1 MSANV
6 ALSDTFDQWRMKTNE
21 WLSMTNLAGS
31 SNSIKLA
38 NTTDSSSN
46 TTGSITTAGG
56 LATGASLVV
65 GGDIDVFGD
74 MYAYGT
80 TNLDTVNIGGNLQ
93 IDVGADWRAV
103 TVGVDDTGYDVKFFG
118 ATSGQYLLW
127 DESADDLILS
137 SDTFLNIEGTRAST
151 SSTTGSFRTAGGVGI
166 AKKLFVGTDL
176 DVNGTTNLDV
186 VDIDGATQID
196 AAVTVGVD
204 GTGYDVK
211 LFGATASAYLLW
223 DESADDL
230 ILAGAAALS
239 IDATTDA
246 SSTITG
252 TFHTDGGVGIAKKL
266 FVGTDLD
273 VNGTANLDA
282 VDIDGTTQ
290 IDAAVT
296 VGVDGTGADVKFFG
310 ATASAYMLWDESADD
325 LILAGAAA
333 ISIDATTDASSTT
346 TGSFHTDGGVGIA
359 KKLFV
364 GTDLDV
370 NGATTLDAV
379 DIDGATQIDAT
390 LTVGVDSTG
399 FDVNFFGATS
409 GKSWLFDESGNINVI
424 GEGGDDLIVLNSTD
438 GAPGADE
445 GDNIILDAFVASGG
459 YIGFEVSSIQHGGTV
474 IMNSSDGAPGTDAG
488 DQIITED
495 FVLEIGISGITAVS
509 DLQQTGT
516 ITVGEDDTGHNVK
529 FFGATSGKSFLWDES
544 ADSLIVTGTT
554 TLTGTANLD
563 AVDIDGATQID
574 ATLSVGIND
583 TGYDVKLFG
592 ATSGA
597 YMLWDESADDLIIA
611 GGAAISIDA
620 TTDATNTT
628 SGTFHTDGGVGIAKK
643 LYVGTDLDVNG
654 TTNLD
659 VVDID
664 GVTQIDAAV
673 TVGVDGTGYDVKFF
687 GATSGAY
694 MLWDQANDDLVIA
707 GGAALS
713 IDATTDAT
721 NTTSGSFHTDGGVGI
736 AKKLYVGTDLD
747 VNGTTNLD
755 AVDIDGATQIDATL
769 SVGVDNTGYDVKFF
783 GATAGKYWLWD
794 ESADKIIAVSDLQ
807 QTGTIT
813 VGVNDTG
820 HDVKFFGATA
830 SAYMLWDESAD
841 DLVIA
846 GGAAISIDATTDS
859 SSVTTGSF
867 HTDGGVGIVK
877 KLYVGTDLD
886 VNGTTNL
893 DAVDIDGATQIDAT
907 VSVGVDATGYDVKMF
922 GDTTGKY
929 WLWDESA
936 DKVIAVSDLQQ
947 TGTVTVGV
955 DNTGHNVKFFGA
967 TSGAYMLWDESA
979 DDLILAGAAAISID
993 ATTDATNTTSGTFHT
1008 DGGVGIAKKLFVGTD
1023 LDVNGTTNLDVV
1035 DIDGATQIDATLSVG
1050 VNDTGY
1056 DVKFF
1061 GATASKYWLWDES
1074 ADKTIQ
1080 VSDSQ
1085 LTGEL
1090 TVGVDDTGHDVIFY
1104 GAAAGALMMWDE
1116 SVDSLLVRGAS
1127 ADAAGSSGKIL
1138 LQTGQAAVADGDI
1151 IGRIDW
1157 NAPAEDSTDG
1167 DDVGASIWAEADA
1180 AFSATVNSTDLVF
1193 ATGDSGVATEK
1204 LRIDST
1210 GVCTFA
1216 DGAIDVDIVSHYSA
1230 QNGLKLGGTLLTAT
1244 ASELNDIIDRS
1255 ATVGYGAGMAMIFS

>member
-1 MSANV
+1 
-6 ALSDTFDQWRMKTNE
+6 
-21 WLSMTNLAGS
+21 MTNDSGS
-31 SNSIKLA
+31 SNFIKTNA
-38 NTTDSSSN
+38 TTNSTSN
-46 TTGSITTAGG
+46 TTGAITTAGG
-56 LATGASLVV
+56 MGLGSSAVV
-65 GGDIDVFGD
+65 GGNLTIFGVVD
-74 MYAYGT
+74 AVGT
-80 TNLDTVNIGGNLQ
+80 TNLDDVDIDGALQ
-93 IDVGADWRAV
+93 IDGAV

-166 AKKLFVGTDL
+166 AKKLFVGTDV
-176 DVNGTTNLDV
+176 DVNGTANLDA

-211 LFGATASAYLLW
+211 LFGATASAYMLW

-230 ILAGAAALS
+230 IFAGDAAIS
-239 IDATTDA
+239 IDATTDS

-273 VNGTANLDA
+273 VNGTTNLDA
-282 VDIDGTTQ
+282 VDIDGVTQ

-296 VGVDGTGADVKFFG
+296 VGVDGTGLDVKFFG

-359 KKLFV
+359 KKLYV

-399 FDVNFFGATS
+399 FDVKFFGATS

-554 TLTGTANLD
+554 TLTGTTNLD

-574 ATLSVGIND
+574 AIFSVGVND

-592 ATSGA
+592 ATASA
-597 YMLWDESADDLIIA
+597 YMLWDQANDDLIIA

-628 SGTFHTDGGVGIAKK
+628 SGTFHTAGGVGIAKK
-643 LYVGTDLDVNG
+643 LYVGTDLDVDG
-654 TTNLD
+654 TTNFD

-664 GVTQIDAAV
+664 GATQIDAAV
-673 TVGVDGTGYDVKFF
+673 TVGVDG
-687 GATSGAY
+687 
-694 MLWDQANDDLVIA
+694 
-707 GGAALS
+707 
-713 IDATTDAT
+713 
-721 NTTSGSFHTDGGVGI
+721 
-736 AKKLYVGTDLD
+736 
-747 VNGTTNLD
+747 
-755 AVDIDGATQIDATL
+755 
-769 SVGVDNTGYDVKFF
+769 
-783 GATAGKYWLWD
+783 
-794 ESADKIIAVSDLQ
+794 
-807 QTGTIT
+807 
-813 VGVNDTG
+813 
-820 HDVKFFGATA
+820 
-830 SAYMLWDESAD
+830 
-841 DLVIA
+841 
-846 GGAAISIDATTDS
+846 
-859 SSVTTGSF
+859 
-867 HTDGGVGIVK
+867 
-877 KLYVGTDLD
+877 
-886 VNGTTNL
+886 
-893 DAVDIDGATQIDAT
+893 
-907 VSVGVDATGYDVKMF
+907 
-922 GDTTGKY
+922 
-929 WLWDESA
+929 
-936 DKVIAVSDLQQ
+936 
-947 TGTVTVGV
+947 
-955 DNTGHNVKFFGA
+955 
-967 TSGAYMLWDESA
+967 
-979 DDLILAGAAAISID
+979 
-993 ATTDATNTTSGTFHT
+993 
-1008 DGGVGIAKKLFVGTD
+1008 
-1023 LDVNGTTNLDVV
+1023 
-1035 DIDGATQIDATLSVG
+1035 
-1050 VNDTGY
+1050 TGY

-1127 ADAAGSSGKIL
+1127 ADAAGSSGRIL